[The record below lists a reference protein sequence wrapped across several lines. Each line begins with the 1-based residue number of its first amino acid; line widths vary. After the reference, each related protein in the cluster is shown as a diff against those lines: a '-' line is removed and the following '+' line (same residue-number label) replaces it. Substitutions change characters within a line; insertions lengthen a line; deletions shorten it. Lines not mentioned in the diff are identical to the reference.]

1 MSQNSP
7 TLLPSRETGASPSCL
22 TDHRHPLYA
31 VQAVHHGGCLGD
43 RSRQLW
49 RPDRPLYAM
58 SQNSPTLLPSGET
71 VPVPHVSVCGDRFIC
86 TFLLRVQEVSWR

>member
-49 RPDRPLYAM
+49 RPDRQGFPIIKIIL
-58 SQNSPTLLPSGET
+58 SILQNAT
-71 VPVPHVSVCGDRFIC
+71 
-86 TFLLRVQEVSWR
+86 